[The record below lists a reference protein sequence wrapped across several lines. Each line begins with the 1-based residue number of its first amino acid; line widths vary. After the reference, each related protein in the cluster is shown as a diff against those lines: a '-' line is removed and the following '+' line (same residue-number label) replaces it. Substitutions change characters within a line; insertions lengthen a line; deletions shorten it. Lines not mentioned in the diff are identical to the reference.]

1 MSSSDRPRFF
11 CTSCGNESLKWEG
24 RCPAC
29 GDWNTMA
36 EAPDR
41 DAGGKGSGGGP
52 PRPAEAGRREPR
64 PLREMEG
71 EAAERRATGIGELD
85 VLLGGGLVPGS
96 LVLLGGPPGIG
107 KSTLLL
113 QIAAKLQSD
122 GGRVLYV
129 SGEESADQVRMRA
142 DRLGSGASDV
152 TFLPSTDADRIV
164 DEAAG
169 MEPELLC
176 VDSIQTLTASGVESS
191 AGNVAQ
197 VRECAARLQTFAKET
212 DTPTFLVGHVTKG
225 GGLAGPR
232 TLEHAVDVVL
242 QFEGER
248 SVEHRILRASKNRFG
263 SVDELAVFRMTSLGL
278 EPVENPSELF
288 LEDRP
293 RRVSGSAVAV
303 PLHGTRPLLAEVQA
317 LTGPSQYSNPQRV
330 ATGFPSRR
338 LSMLLTVLE
347 RRADLSLAGADVFIN
362 VVGGLSLTDPA
373 VDLAVLAALAS
384 SELDRPLPADLA
396 FFGEVGLG
404 GETRSVARS
413 DSRLSEVRRSGLTG
427 AAVPEAVAESVD
439 AEGLELR
446 PVKRIHEL
454 VAMMREDGE

>member
-36 EAPDR
+36 EAPDH
-41 DAGGKGSGGGP
+41 DAGGKGGGAAS
-52 PRPAEAGRREPR
+52 RPTRTGREEPR
-64 PLREMEG
+64 PLRELD
-71 EAAERRATGIGELD
+71 ARSSERRLTGIGELD
-85 VLLGGGLVPGS
+85 LLLGGGIVPGS

-113 QIAAKLQSD
+113 QVAAELQSD
-122 GGRVLYV
+122 GGEVLYV

-142 DRLGSGASDV
+142 DRLGNGASDV

-164 DEAAG
+164 DEAVE
-169 MEPELLC
+169 MRPDLLC
-176 VDSIQTLTASGVESS
+176 VDSIQTLTASGVDSS

-197 VRECAARLQTFAKET
+197 VRECAARLQTFAKEN

-242 QFEGER
+242 QFEGQR

-263 SVDELAVFRMTSLGL
+263 SVDELAVFRMTSGGL

-293 RRVSGSAVAV
+293 RRAPTGSAVAV
-303 PLHGTRPLLAEVQA
+303 PVHGTRPLLAEVQA
-317 LTGPSQYSNPQRV
+317 LTGSSQYSNPQRV

-347 RRADLSLAGADVFIN
+347 RRADLSLAGADVFVN

-384 SELDRPLPADLA
+384 SELDRPLPSDFA

-413 DSRLSEVRRSGLTG
+413 ESRLSEVRRSGLAG

-439 AEGLELR
+439 PDGLELR
-446 PVKRIHEL
+446 PLERIHEL
-454 VAMMREDGE
+454 VAMMREDDG

>member
-1 MSSSDRPRFF
+1 MSPSDRPRFF

-36 EAPDR
+36 EAPDGE
-41 DAGGKGSGGGP
+41 AGGTGRGP
-52 PRPAEAGRREPR
+52 ASRRTGPVRQEPR
-64 PLREMEG
+64 PLG
-71 EAAERRATGIGELD
+71 ELEAETSGRRPTGIGELD

-113 QIAAKLQSD
+113 QIAAELRSD
-122 GGRVLYV
+122 GGQVLYV

-142 DRLGSGASDV
+142 DRLGNGASDV
-152 TFLPSTDADRIV
+152 TFLPSTDADRVV

-169 MEPELLC
+169 LGPDLLC
-176 VDSIQTLTASGVESS
+176 VDSIQTLTASGVDSS

-197 VRECAARLQTFAKET
+197 VRECAARLQTFSKET

-225 GGLAGPR
+225 GALAGPR

-263 SVDELAVFRMTSLGL
+263 SVDELAVFRMTSRGL

-330 ATGFPSRR
+330 ATGFSSRR

-373 VDLAVLAALAS
+373 VDIAVLAALAS
-384 SELDRPLPADLA
+384 SELDRPLPSDVA

-404 GETRSVARS
+404 GETRSVARA
-413 DSRLSEVRRSGLTG
+413 DSRLAEVRRSGLSG

-439 AEGLELR
+439 PEGLELR
-446 PVKRIHEL
+446 PLGRIHEL
-454 VAMMREDGE
+454 IGMMREDDG

>member
-41 DAGGKGSGGGP
+41 DAGGAGGGSRA
-52 PRPAEAGRREPR
+52 RPADPARREPR
-64 PLREMEG
+64 PLREMDG
-71 EAAERRATGIGELD
+71 ESAERRGTGIGELD
-85 VLLGGGLVPGS
+85 LLLGGGLVPGS
-96 LVLLGGPPGIG
+96 LVLLGGPPGVG

-113 QIAAKLQSD
+113 QIAAEMEAA
-122 GGRVLYV
+122 GGKTLYV

-142 DRLGSGASDV
+142 DRLGNGASDV

-164 DEAAG
+164 DEADELG
-169 MEPELLC
+169 PDLLC
-176 VDSIQTLTASGVESS
+176 VDSIQTLTASGVDSS

-197 VRECAARLQTFAKET
+197 VRECAARLQAYAKET

-263 SVDELAVFRMTSLGL
+263 SVDELAVFRMTSRGL

-293 RRVSGSAVAV
+293 DRAPSGSAVAV

-347 RRADLSLAGADVFIN
+347 RRADLSLASADVFVN
-362 VVGGLSLTDPA
+362 VIGGLSLTDPA

-384 SELDRPLPADLA
+384 SELDRPLPSSLA
-396 FFGEVGLG
+396 YFGEVGLG
-404 GETRSVARS
+404 GEIRSVARS
-413 DSRLSEVRRSGLTG
+413 ESRLAEIRRSGLGG
-427 AAVPEAVAESVD
+427 AAVPESVAESLD
-439 AEGLELR
+439 PDGLEVRSLG
-446 PVKRIHEL
+446 RIHEL
-454 VAMMREDGE
+454 IAMMREDGE

>member
-1 MSSSDRPRFF
+1 MSGSDRPRFF

-36 EAPDR
+36 EAPDSAS
-41 DAGGKGSGGGP
+41 DAGGPSPVAAERAERRK
-52 PRPAEAGRREPR
+52 PRR
-64 PLREMEG
+64 LRDVEG
-71 EAAERRATGIGELD
+71 EAAERRSIGIGELD

-113 QIAAKLQSD
+113 QVAARIRAG
-122 GGRVLYV
+122 GGRTLYV

-142 DRLGSGASDV
+142 DRVGGGAPDV
-152 TFLPSTDADRIV
+152 TFLPSTDADRV
-164 DEAAG
+164 VEEAS
-169 MEPELLC
+169 ELDPDLLC
-176 VDSIQTLTASGVESS
+176 VDSIQTLTASGVDSS

-225 GGLAGPR
+225 GSLAGPR

-248 SVEHRILRASKNRFG
+248 SLEHRLLRASKNRFG
-263 SVDELAVFRMTSLGL
+263 SVDELAVFRMTSGGL
-278 EPVENPSELF
+278 EPVENPSDLF

-317 LTGPSQYSNPQRV
+317 LTGRSQYSNPQRV

-347 RRADLSLAGADVFIN
+347 RRAELSLSDADVFVN
-362 VVGGLSLTDPA
+362 VIGGLHLDDPA
-373 VDLAVLAALAS
+373 ADLAVLAALAS
-384 SELDRPLPADLA
+384 SELDRPLPADFA

-404 GETRSVARS
+404 GEIRNVARS
-413 DSRLSEVRRSGLTG
+413 DRRLAEVRRSGLAG
-427 AAVPEAVAESVD
+427 AAVPAGVADRAEAD
-439 AEGLELR
+439 GLEVR
-446 PVKRIHEL
+446 AVDRVHEL
-454 VAMMREDGE
+454 VSMMREEER

>member
-1 MSSSDRPRFF
+1 MSSDRPRFF

-41 DAGGKGSGGGP
+41 EPGGAGGPAPSPAPSTGDGP
-52 PRPAEAGRREPR
+52 GPR
-64 PLREMEG
+64 PLRDLDG
-71 EAAERRATGIGELD
+71 PGAERRTTGIGELD
-85 VLLGGGLVPGS
+85 VVLGGGLVPGS

-113 QIAAKLQSD
+113 QVAARTEAA
-122 GGRVLYV
+122 GGDALYV

-142 DRLGSGASDV
+142 DRLGDGASDV
-152 TFLPSTDADRIV
+152 VFLPSTDADRIV
-164 DEAAG
+164 EEAAG
-169 MEPELLC
+169 LSPDLLC
-176 VDSIQTLTASGVESS
+176 VDSVQTLTSSGVDSS
-191 AGNVAQ
+191 PGNVAQ
-197 VRECAARLQTFAKET
+197 VRECAARLQSFAKET

-225 GGLAGPR
+225 GGIAGPR

-347 RRADLSLAGADVFIN
+347 RRAELSLSGADVFVN

-373 VDLAVLAALAS
+373 VDLAVVAALAS
-384 SELDRPLPADLA
+384 SELDRPLPSDFA

-404 GETRSVARS
+404 GEIRSVARS
-413 DSRLSEVRRSGLTG
+413 DGRLGEVRRSGLSG
-427 AAVPEAVAESVD
+427 AAVPEAVA
-439 AEGLELR
+439 AGLESEELEVR
-446 PVKRIHEL
+446 SLDRVHEL
-454 VAMMREDGE
+454 VAMMREDDG